1 MSRSDMTA
9 EIEIRRGLQGVYIDR
24 SKSSFIDGNAGK
36 LLYRGYSIHDLAEQ
50 SSFEEIAYLLLYGS
64 LPNRKDLKD
73 FDDVLRSN
81 RSIPSDVIEIIKVI
95 KNAHPM
101 DVLRTAMSALSA
113 YDSEVADNSVEAT
126 IRKGIRLTAQ
136 APTIVTAHSR
146 IKDGKDPVSPNIN
159 LNQAANFLY
168 MLFDKEPTE
177 QEARLMEKDFVLHAE
192 HGINASAFAARVVA
206 STNSDLHSAVV
217 AGIGTLKGPA
227 HGGAAEEVMA
237 MALEI
242 GEEDRAETYV
252 RGILDNGG
260 RIMGFGH
267 RVYKV
272 EDPRARHLQ
281 TECQVLGDQ
290 KGQPK
295 WFRILSKV
303 AEVMEPYQSRGI
315 CPNVD
320 FWAGAMYHL
329 MGIPKELFI
338 CIFAMGRI
346 PGWTAQVTEQFS
358 NNILLRPL
366 LLYDGPMD
374 LPYVSLDDRK

>member
-1 MSRSDMTA
+1 MTS
-9 EIEIRRGLQGVYIDR
+9 EIEIKRGLQGVYIDR
-24 SKSSFIDGNAGK
+24 SKSSFIDGTEGK
-36 LLYRGYSIHDLAEQ
+36 LLYRGYSIHDLAEK
-50 SSFEEIAYLLLYGS
+50 SSFEEIAYLLLYGE
-64 LPNRKDLKD
+64 LPNKTQLQD
-73 FDDVLRSN
+73 FDSNLRSS
-81 RSIPSDVIEIIKVI
+81 RSIPAEVIEIIRVVKDS
-95 KNAHPM
+95 HPM
-101 DVLRTAMSALSA
+101 DVLRTAVSALSA
-113 YDSEVADNSVEAT
+113 YDKEVADNSVEAT

-136 APTIVTAHSR
+136 APTIVTTHAR
-146 IKDGKDPVSPNIN
+146 IKEGKDPVSPNAN

-168 MLFDKEPTE
+168 MLFGEEPTE
-177 QEARLMEKDFVLHAE
+177 QEARLMEKDFVIHAE
-192 HGINASAFAARVVA
+192 HGINASAFAARVAA

-217 AGIGTLKGPA
+217 SGIGTLKGPA

-237 MALEI
+237 MALDI
-242 GEEDRAETYV
+242 GEEEKAEGYV
-252 RGILDNGG
+252 RNILDGGG

-281 TECQVLGDQ
+281 TECQALGDQ

-338 CIFAMGRI
+338 SIFAMGRI
-346 PGWTAQVTEQFS
+346 PGWTAQVTAQFS
-358 NNILLRPL
+358 DNILLRPL

-374 LPYVSLDDRK
+374 LPYVPLDDRK

>member
-1 MSRSDMTA
+1 MTS
-9 EIEIRRGLQGVYIDR
+9 EIEIKRGLQGVYIDR
-24 SKSSFIDGNAGK
+24 SKSSFIDGTAGK
-36 LLYRGYSIHDLAEQ
+36 LLYRGYSIHDLAEK
-50 SSFEEIAYLLLYGS
+50 SSFEEIAYLLLYGE
-64 LPNRKDLKD
+64 LPNKTQLKD
-73 FDDVLRSN
+73 FDSNLRSS
-81 RSIPSDVIEIIKVI
+81 RSIPAEVIEIIRVVKDS
-95 KNAHPM
+95 HPM
-101 DVLRTAMSALSA
+101 DVLRTAVSALSA
-113 YDSEVADNSVEAT
+113 YDNEVADNSVEAT

-136 APTIVTAHSR
+136 APTIVTAHAR
-146 IKDGKDPVSPNIN
+146 IKEGKDPVSPNTN

-168 MLFDKEPTE
+168 MLFGEEPTE
-177 QEARLMEKDFVLHAE
+177 QEARLMEKDFVIHAE
-192 HGINASAFAARVVA
+192 HGINASAFAARVAA

-217 AGIGTLKGPA
+217 SGIGTLKGPA

-237 MALEI
+237 MALDI
-242 GEEDRAETYV
+242 GEEEKAESYV
-252 RGILDNGG
+252 RNILDGGG

-281 TECQVLGDQ
+281 TECQALGDQ

-374 LPYVSLDDRK
+374 LPYVPLDDRK

>member
-1 MSRSDMTA
+1 MTS
-9 EIEIRRGLQGVYIDR
+9 EIEIKRGLQGVYIDR
-24 SKSSFIDGNAGK
+24 SKSSFIDGTEGK
-36 LLYRGYSIHDLAEQ
+36 LLYRGYSIHDLAEK
-50 SSFEEIAYLLLYGS
+50 SSFEEIAYLLLYGE
-64 LPNRKDLKD
+64 LPNKTQLQD
-73 FDDVLRSN
+73 FDSNLRSS
-81 RSIPSDVIEIIKVI
+81 RSIPAEVIEIIRVVKDS
-95 KNAHPM
+95 HPM
-101 DVLRTAMSALSA
+101 DVLRTAVSALSA
-113 YDSEVADNSVEAT
+113 YDKEVADNSVEAT

-136 APTIVTAHSR
+136 APTIVTTHAR
-146 IKDGKDPVSPNIN
+146 IKEGKDPVSPNAN

-168 MLFDKEPTE
+168 MLFGEEPTE
-177 QEARLMEKDFVLHAE
+177 QEARLMEKDFVIHAE
-192 HGINASAFAARVVA
+192 HGINASAFAARVAA

-217 AGIGTLKGPA
+217 SGIGTLKGPA

-237 MALEI
+237 MALDI
-242 GEEDRAETYV
+242 GEEEKAEGYV
-252 RGILDNGG
+252 RNILDGGG

-281 TECQVLGDQ
+281 TECQALGDQ

-303 AEVMEPYQSRGI
+303 AEVMEPYQSIGI

-338 CIFAMGRI
+338 SIFAMGRI

-358 NNILLRPL
+358 DNILLRPL

-374 LPYVSLDDRK
+374 LPYVPLDDRK

>member
-1 MSRSDMTA
+1 MTA
-9 EIEIRRGLQGVYIDR
+9 EVEIKRGLQGVYIDR
-24 SKSSFIDGNAGK
+24 SKSSFIDGIEGK
-36 LLYRGYSIHDLAEQ
+36 LLYRGYSIHDLAEK
-50 SSFEEIAYLLLYGS
+50 SSFEEIGYLLLYGD
-64 LPNRKDLKD
+64 LPNKTQLKD
-73 FDDVLRSN
+73 FDSNLRSS
-81 RSIPSDVIEIIKVI
+81 RSIPAEVIEIIRVVKGS
-95 KNAHPM
+95 HPM
-101 DVLRTAMSALSA
+101 DVLRTAVSALSA
-113 YDSEVADNSVEAT
+113 YDDEVADNSVEAT

-136 APTIVTAHSR
+136 APTIVTAHAR
-146 IKDGKDPVSPNIN
+146 IKEGKDPVSPNPD

-168 MLFDKEPTE
+168 MLFGEKPTE

-192 HGINASAFAARVVA
+192 HGINASAFAARVAA

-217 AGIGTLKGPA
+217 SGIGTLKGPA

-237 MALEI
+237 MALDI
-242 GEEDRAETYV
+242 GEEDRAEGYV
-252 RGILDNGG
+252 RNILDGGG

-281 TECQVLGDQ
+281 AECQVLGEQ

-338 CIFAMGRI
+338 SIFAMGRI

-374 LPYVSLDDRK
+374 LPYVPLDDRK

>member
-1 MSRSDMTA
+1 MTS
-9 EIEIRRGLQGVYIDR
+9 EIEIKRGLQGVYIDR
-24 SKSSFIDGNAGK
+24 SKSSFIDGTEGK
-36 LLYRGYSIHDLAEQ
+36 LLYRGYSIHDLAEK
-50 SSFEEIAYLLLYGS
+50 SSFEEIAYLLLYGE
-64 LPNRKDLKD
+64 LPNKTQLQD
-73 FDDVLRSN
+73 FDSNLRSS
-81 RSIPSDVIEIIKVI
+81 RSIPAEVIEIIRVVKDS
-95 KNAHPM
+95 HPM
-101 DVLRTAMSALSA
+101 DVLRTAVSALSA
-113 YDSEVADNSVEAT
+113 YDKEVADNSVEAT

-136 APTIVTAHSR
+136 APTIVTTHAR
-146 IKDGKDPVSPNIN
+146 IKEGKDPVSPNAN

-168 MLFDKEPTE
+168 MLFGEEPTE
-177 QEARLMEKDFVLHAE
+177 QEARLMEKDFVIHAE
-192 HGINASAFAARVVA
+192 HGINASAFAARVAA

-217 AGIGTLKGPA
+217 SGIGTLKGPA

-237 MALEI
+237 MALDI
-242 GEEDRAETYV
+242 GEEEKAEGYV
-252 RGILDNGG
+252 RNILDGGG

-281 TECQVLGDQ
+281 TECQALGDQ

-303 AEVMEPYQSRGI
+303 AEVMEPYLSRGI

-338 CIFAMGRI
+338 SIFAMGRI

-358 NNILLRPL
+358 DNILLRPL

-374 LPYVSLDDRK
+374 LPYVPLDDRK

>member
-1 MSRSDMTA
+1 MTS
-9 EIEIRRGLQGVYIDR
+9 EIEIKRGLQGVYIDR
-24 SKSSFIDGNAGK
+24 SKSSFIDGTEGK
-36 LLYRGYSIHDLAEQ
+36 LLYRGYSIHDLAEK
-50 SSFEEIAYLLLYGS
+50 SSFEEIAYLLLYGE
-64 LPNRKDLKD
+64 LPNKTQLQD
-73 FDDVLRSN
+73 FDSNLRSS
-81 RSIPSDVIEIIKVI
+81 RSIPAEVIEIIRVVKDS
-95 KNAHPM
+95 HPM
-101 DVLRTAMSALSA
+101 DVLRTAVSALSA
-113 YDSEVADNSVEAT
+113 YDKEVADNSVEAT

-136 APTIVTAHSR
+136 APTIVTTHAR
-146 IKDGKDPVSPNIN
+146 IKEGKDPVSPNAN

-168 MLFDKEPTE
+168 MLFGEEPTE
-177 QEARLMEKDFVLHAE
+177 QEARLMEKDFVIHAE
-192 HGINASAFAARVVA
+192 HGINASAFAARVAA

-217 AGIGTLKGPA
+217 SGIGTLKGPA

-237 MALEI
+237 MALDI
-242 GEEDRAETYV
+242 GEEEKAEGYV
-252 RGILDNGG
+252 RNILDGGG

-281 TECQVLGDQ
+281 TECQALGDQ

-295 WFRILSKV
+295 WVRILSKV

-338 CIFAMGRI
+338 SIFAMGRI

-358 NNILLRPL
+358 DNILLRPL

-374 LPYVSLDDRK
+374 LPYVPLDDRK

>member
-1 MSRSDMTA
+1 MTS
-9 EIEIRRGLQGVYIDR
+9 EIEIKRGLQGVYIDR
-24 SKSSFIDGNAGK
+24 SKSSFIDGTEGK
-36 LLYRGYSIHDLAEQ
+36 LLYRGYSIHDLAEK
-50 SSFEEIAYLLLYGS
+50 SSFEEIAYLLLYGE
-64 LPNRKDLKD
+64 LPNKTQLQD
-73 FDDVLRSN
+73 FDSNLRSS
-81 RSIPSDVIEIIKVI
+81 RSIPAEVIEIIRVVKDS
-95 KNAHPM
+95 HPM
-101 DVLRTAMSALSA
+101 DVLRTAVSALSA
-113 YDSEVADNSVEAT
+113 YDKEVADNSVEAT

-136 APTIVTAHSR
+136 APTIVTTHAR
-146 IKDGKDPVSPNIN
+146 IKEGKDPVSPNAN

-168 MLFDKEPTE
+168 MLFGEEPTE
-177 QEARLMEKDFVLHAE
+177 QEARLMEKDFVIHAE
-192 HGINASAFAARVVA
+192 HGINASAFAARVAA

-217 AGIGTLKGPA
+217 SGIGTLKGPA

-237 MALEI
+237 MALDI
-242 GEEDRAETYV
+242 GEEEKAEGYV
-252 RGILDNGG
+252 RNILDGGG

-281 TECQVLGDQ
+281 TECQALGDQ

-374 LPYVSLDDRK
+374 LPYVPLDDRK

>member
-1 MSRSDMTA
+1 MTS
-9 EIEIRRGLQGVYIDR
+9 EIEIKRGLQGVYIDR
-24 SKSSFIDGNAGK
+24 SKSSFIDGTEGK
-36 LLYRGYSIHDLAEQ
+36 LLYRGYSIHDLAEK
-50 SSFEEIAYLLLYGS
+50 SSFEEIAYLLLYGE
-64 LPNRKDLKD
+64 LPNKTQLQD
-73 FDDVLRSN
+73 FDSNLRSS
-81 RSIPSDVIEIIKVI
+81 RSIPAEVIEIIRVVKDS
-95 KNAHPM
+95 HPM
-101 DVLRTAMSALSA
+101 DVLRTAVSALSA
-113 YDSEVADNSVEAT
+113 YDKEVADNSVEAT

-136 APTIVTAHSR
+136 APTIVTTHAR
-146 IKDGKDPVSPNIN
+146 IKEGKDPVSPNAN

-168 MLFDKEPTE
+168 MLFGEEPTE
-177 QEARLMEKDFVLHAE
+177 QEARLMEKDFVIHAE
-192 HGINASAFAARVVA
+192 HGINASAFAARVAA

-217 AGIGTLKGPA
+217 SGIGTLKGPA

-237 MALEI
+237 MALDI
-242 GEEDRAETYV
+242 GEEEKAEGYV
-252 RGILDNGG
+252 RNILDGGG

-272 EDPRARHLQ
+272 EAPRARHLQ
-281 TECQVLGDQ
+281 TECQALGDQ

-338 CIFAMGRI
+338 SIFAMGRI

-358 NNILLRPL
+358 DNILLRPL

-374 LPYVSLDDRK
+374 LPYVPLDDRK